1 MPVSMGRLIRGCGLA
16 LALSVTAP
24 FAAEKVVHVA
34 GVYFPPYVFKADEQ
48 LQKVGLL
55 ADLLDELNQQQAA
68 FRFVM
73 VPTSI
78 NRRFGDFRQGRID
91 LAIFENPDWGWQE
104 IAHSAV
110 DMGLEDSEVFVSR
123 AEPGRDQHYFERL
136 EGKRLALYH
145 GYHYAFADFNA
156 EPKYLI
162 ARFKATL
169 THSHDSNL
177 LMVLRGRADIALVTR
192 SYIGDFLERYR
203 EYAGQLLIS
212 ERIDQHYRHHVLL
225 RPGAPI
231 SAEQI
236 SEMLETLR
244 RNGRL
249 AEIFGRYQVRVV
261 PAAADTSLSAGPG
274 ASGS

>member
-1 MPVSMGRLIRGCGLA
+1 MPLSMGRLIRGCGLA
-16 LALSVTAP
+16 LALWVSAP
-24 FAAEKVVHVA
+24 LAAEQMVRVA

-48 LQKVGLL
+48 SRKAGLL
-55 ADLLDELNQQQAA
+55 ADLLDGLNQQQTE

-78 NRRFGDFRQGRID
+78 KRRFGDFQQGRID
-91 LAIFENPDWGWQE
+91 LAIFENPAWDWQN

-110 DMGLEDSEVFVSR
+110 DMGLEDSEVFVSQVGP
-123 AEPGRDQHYFERL
+123 ERDQRFFEEL

-156 EPKYLI
+156 EPEYLI
-162 ARFKATL
+162 KRFKATL

-192 SYIGDFLERYR
+192 SYIGDFLERYP
-203 EYAGQLLIS
+203 EYAGQLLVS
-212 ERIDQHYRHHVLL
+212 ERADQLYRHHALL

-231 SAEQI
+231 RAEQF

-261 PAAADTSLSAGPG
+261 PAAADTSLSTG
-274 ASGS
+274 SGD

>member
-1 MPVSMGRLIRGCGLA
+1 MPVSMGRLIRGCSLA
-16 LALSVTAP
+16 LALWVSAP
-24 FAAEKVVHVA
+24 LAAEQVVHVA
-34 GVYFPPYVFKADEQ
+34 GVYFPPYVFKSDEQ
-48 LQKVGLL
+48 LRKTGLL
-55 ADLLDELNQQQAA
+55 ADLLDELNRQQTE

-78 NRRFGDFRQGRID
+78 KRRFGDFQQGRID
-91 LAIFENPDWGWQE
+91 LAIFENPEWGWQD

-156 EPKYLI
+156 EPEYLVK
-162 ARFKATL
+162 RFNAIL
-169 THSHDSNL
+169 NHSHDSNL

-212 ERIDQHYRHHVLL
+212 ERVDQRYRHHVLL

-231 SAEQI
+231 SADQF
-236 SEMLETLR
+236 SALLETLR
-244 RNGRL
+244 RNQRL
-249 AEIFGRYQVRVV
+249 AEIFGRYHVTVV
-261 PAAADTSLSAGPG
+261 PKADTSLSAGG
-274 ASGS
+274 GG

>member
-1 MPVSMGRLIRGCGLA
+1 MARLIRICGLA
-16 LALSVTAP
+16 LALSVSAP
-24 FAAEKVVHVA
+24 LAAEQVVRVA

-48 LQKVGLL
+48 SHRAGLL
-55 ADLLDELNQQQAA
+55 ADLLDALNRQQAE

-78 NRRFGDFRQGRID
+78 KRRFGDFQQGRVD
-91 LAIFENPDWGWQE
+91 LAIFENPAWDWQE

-123 AEPGRDQHYFERL
+123 VEPGRDQRFFERL

-156 EPKYLI
+156 EPEYLVK
-162 ARFKATL
+162 RFQATL

-177 LMVLRGRADIALVTR
+177 LMVLHGRADIALVTR
-192 SYIGDFLERYR
+192 SYIGDFLERHR
-203 EYAGQLLIS
+203 QYAGQLLIS
-212 ERIDQHYRHHVLL
+212 ERVDQRYRHHVLL

-231 SAEQI
+231 GAEQF
-236 SEMLETLR
+236 SALLEALR
-244 RNGRL
+244 RDERL
-249 AEIFGRYQVRVV
+249 AEIFGRYQVTVV
-261 PAAADTSLSAGPG
+261 PTAMDRSLTAGAG
-274 ASGS
+274 D

>member
-1 MPVSMGRLIRGCGLA
+1 MPLSMGRLIRGCGLA
-16 LALSVTAP
+16 LALWVSAP
-24 FAAEKVVHVA
+24 LAAEQVVHVA

-48 LQKVGLL
+48 SKKAGLL
-55 ADLLDELNQQQAA
+55 ADLLDELNRQQTG

-78 NRRFGDFRQGRID
+78 KRRFGDFQQGRVD
-91 LAIFENPDWGWQE
+91 LAIFENPDWGWQD
-104 IAHSAV
+104 IAHNAV

-156 EPKYLI
+156 EPEYLVK
-162 ARFKATL
+162 RFKATL

-212 ERIDQHYRHHVLL
+212 ERIDQRYRHHVLL
-225 RPGAPI
+225 RPAAPI
-231 SAEQI
+231 SAEQFT
-236 SEMLETLR
+236 ELFEALR

-249 AEIFGRYQVRVV
+249 AEIFGRYQVTVV
-261 PAAADTSLSAGPG
+261 PAAADTSLSAG
-274 ASGS
+274 SGG